1 MRFNTLFKLS
11 SLLTYVGLV
20 YGSGYRMSFY
30 GVNGNRPSDSA
41 IPACGTDAHYNTDY
55 YIALN
60 QEQYTASQRKSNNP
74 NTASVCDKCVKI
86 SYKND
91 WVVGRIVD
99 SCPGCP
105 YKGLD
110 VSPTIFEVFADRDV
124 GILYMDWEYTDC
136 SLLGK
141 SSKSGG
147 SSGSSSNKKTTRKV
161 STRQTT
167 TKTVKKTTNA
177 KTVVKPTNIPSTK
190 AVAKTLPSKSTQTSK
205 TLPTNVI
212 IPKLGGITVNAT
224 NNTAG
229 NINPNGVKQVPLNNA
244 ATKVVSSATKETKN
258 IATSKPNT
266 ETVENVISENN
277 EDGESNYILP
287 ITGALAVSGAAG
299 IALVYVKRDSKNVA
313 ALREKFPE
321 AFSNIKRSI
330 SRGSTVVKRSLSQSG
345 KALKRSLSKK
355 GDASAYGAAGPQIRT
370 KKEYR
375 DSLDAHYPLQPVQL
389 YDPPVQNASN
399 DYANAPQYNLQNYN
413 TNEDDCNLR
422 IDFHDS
428 YPN

>member
-11 SLLTYVGLV
+11 SLLTFAGFA

-41 IPACGTDAHYNTDY
+41 VPACGTDSHYNTDY

-60 QEQYTASQRKSNNP
+60 QEQYTASQRKSDNP
-74 NTASVCDKCVKI
+74 NTASVCDRCVKI

-147 SSGSSSNKKTTRKV
+147 SSGSSSNKKTTRA
-161 STRQTT
+161 TRKTT
-167 TKTVKKTTNA
+167 TKTVKKTT
-177 KTVVKPTNIPSTK
+177 KSVVKPTNIPSTK
-190 AVAKTLPSKSTQTSK
+190 AVSKTLPSKSIQTLK
-205 TLPTNVI
+205 TLPTNVNL
-212 IPKLGGITVNAT
+212 PKLGGIVVNAT

-244 ATKVVSSATKETKN
+244 ATKVVTPATKETKN
-258 IATSKPNT
+258 VATSKSNT
-266 ETVENVISENN
+266 ETVENVITENN
-277 EDGESNYILP
+277 EDDETNYVLP
-287 ITGALAVSGAAG
+287 ITGALAVTGAAG

-313 ALREKFPE
+313 ALKEKFPE
-321 AFSNIKRSI
+321 AFTNIKRSI

-355 GDASAYGAAGPQIRT
+355 GDISATGASGPQIRT

-399 DYANAPQYNLQNYN
+399 GYTNVPQYNIQYYN
-413 TNEDDCNLR
+413 TNEDDGNLR
-422 IDFHDS
+422 VDFHDT
-428 YPN
+428 YHN